1 MFSQLAK
8 TPVGYK
14 RQSLGRLE
22 LQDLQRPHE
31 APNVSRSRTLQQTDT
46 HRVTASHKLTSA
58 NSSH

>member
-22 LQDLQRPHE
+22 MQDLWLFVANKHL
-31 APNVSRSRTLQQTDT
+31 V
-46 HRVTASHKLTSA
+46 KLVK
-58 NSSH
+58 

>member
-31 APNVSRSRTLQQTDT
+31 APKVSRSPTLQQTF
-46 HRVTASHKLTSA
+46 TAWWSDS
-58 NSSH
+58 